1 MKLTAKSRV
10 AVAAAQADGS
20 HQQHDDNHPAHHIAH
35 LVAKIL
41 PAVRSAMEVVSTE
54 AGEVD
59 KERLLDVAISENV
72 LATQHEILSRS
83 SILRAFAAD
92 KKLAV
97 RSGVYCLSTGVVSL
111 INQ

>member
-54 AGEVD
+54 AGEVG

-72 LATQHEILSRS
+72 LATQHEILGRS
-83 SILRAFAAD
+83 PILRAFAAD

-111 INQ
+111 INP